1 MTNAQED
8 EKELEEVMTLIFI
21 TRIDTRFAGTIL
33 AGHTGQKFC

>member
-21 TRIDTRFAGTIL
+21 TRIDACFADESVDKTKNVI
-33 AGHTGQKFC
+33 F